1 MTMLKR
7 IARVWKRCRSAVTG
21 CFVSK
26 DEVKANP
33 RETICEVV
41 RDEGDRL

>member
-1 MTMLKR
+1 MLKR
-7 IARVWKRCRSAVTG
+7 IAHIWKRCRSAVNG
-21 CFVSK
+21 RFVSK
-26 DEVKANP
+26 DEAKANP